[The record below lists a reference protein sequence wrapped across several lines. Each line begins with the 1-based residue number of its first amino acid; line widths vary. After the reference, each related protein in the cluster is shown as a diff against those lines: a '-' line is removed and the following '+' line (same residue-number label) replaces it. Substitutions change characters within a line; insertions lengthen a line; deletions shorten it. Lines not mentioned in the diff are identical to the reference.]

1 MHRLRNLIPLLLL
14 LGGLVAG
21 CETRPPSFDE
31 ARGAPRVVLD
41 TLDLASQDSA
51 VAQLSKSMLE
61 GTRSYRLNPGDV
73 VEVQYLHERGRAV
86 SDYHLGVGDEFE
98 VMFPFQPDANHTYV
112 VRPDGRIALPQR
124 GEVTVAGRRP
134 ADLAKQIE
142 HMYADLYVNPD
153 VTVNVSKFRTEA
165 DDFLRM
171 VAGEYGPH
179 IQSLTISPAGE
190 IQLPAM
196 TSIHTSGLTI
206 DNLNTLVGAR
216 VSERYGNI
224 NGSVRLVS
232 TGTQQIFVFGEVQKP
247 GPVSTSRERS
257 ILQLVGAA
265 GGPTEFAAMNAV
277 RVLYWDAASIPHIR
291 QANLEKVLESASFEQ
306 DMSVPVNSVVYVPPT
321 HLAQAGRMVDQVLR
335 KLFLFQG
342 FSAGIQYNLG
352 TSRINP

>member
-1 MHRLRNLIPLLLL
+1 
-14 LGGLVAG
+14 
-21 CETRPPSFDE
+21 
-31 ARGAPRVVLD
+31 
-41 TLDLASQDSA
+41 
-51 VAQLSKSMLE
+51 
-61 GTRSYRLNPGDV
+61 
-73 VEVQYLHERGRAV
+73 
-86 SDYHLGVGDEFE
+86 
-98 VMFPFQPDANHTYV
+98 
-112 VRPDGRIALPQR
+112 
-124 GEVTVAGRRP
+124 
-134 ADLAKQIE
+134 
-142 HMYADLYVNPD
+142 LYVNPD

-224 NGSVRLVS
+224 SGSVRLVS